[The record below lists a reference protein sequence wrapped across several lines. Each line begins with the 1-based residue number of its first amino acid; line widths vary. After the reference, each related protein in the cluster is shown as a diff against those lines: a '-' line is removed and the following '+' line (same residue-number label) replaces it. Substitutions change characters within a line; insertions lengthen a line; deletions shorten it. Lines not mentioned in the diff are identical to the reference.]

1 MILLDANLLVY
12 AWNQEAPQ
20 HERSSIWLQKRLN
33 DRRGV
38 GISWATLLAF
48 VRLVSNRRIFERAIP
63 VAEAWRQVEEWLEL
77 PNVWIPEPAQRHQEI
92 LRTLIPEAGRAEL
105 VPDAHLAAL
114 AIEYGLVLQTT
125 DRDFARFSGLQWKN
139 PITEGRTRDD

>member
-12 AWNQEAPQ
+12 AWNREAPQ
-20 HERSSIWLQKRLN
+20 HERSSIWLQRRLN
-33 DRRGV
+33 ERTGV
-38 GISWATLLAF
+38 GISWPTLLAF
-48 VRLVSNRRIFERAIP
+48 VRLVSNRRIFERAVP
-63 VAEAWRQVEEWLEL
+63 VAEAWSQVEEWLGL

-92 LRTLIPEAGRAEL
+92 LRTLIPEAGKAEL

-125 DRDFARFSGLQWKN
+125 DRDFVRFSGLQWEN
-139 PITEGRTRDD
+139 PIAEGRTADD

>member
-12 AWNQEAPQ
+12 AWNRGAPQ
-20 HERSSIWLQKRLN
+20 HERARAWLQDRLN
-33 DRRGV
+33 GRPGV
-38 GISWATLLAF
+38 GISWSTLLAF

-63 VAEAWRQVEEWLEL
+63 VAEAWRQVEEWLGL

-92 LRTLIPEAGRAEL
+92 LRTLIPEAGRAEI

-125 DRDFARFSGLQWKN
+125 DGDFARFSGLQWEN
-139 PITEGRTRDD
+139 PVSV